1 MGKFNVSDLLNDKSK
16 ANAPAP
22 ALKTVILSVHDLL
35 PSDNNFYSTDD
46 IADLKASIEIFGVR
60 QTLLVRPAPSAGKYE
75 VIAGHRRRAACLQL
89 AAEGKTEFERVPCYI
104 DTENDETRAR
114 ILLIMT
120 NSTARELTDWE
131 KARQSE
137 ELRPLLKEYAER
149 SGTKGRVRDLIS
161 DILKISPAQVAKLDA
176 INANLTPEFQAEFK
190 AGKLPVS
197 TAYEISGLPEAEQK
211 ATFAEYTEN
220 GGITLQAVKAK
231 KKPAT
236 PPTLPKPKRTQTVF
250 ERVTK
255 NPKVLAEFIHEKF
268 QDTRCTD
275 ACKESCVDC
284 ITEIL
289 NQTYA
294 EN

>member
-1 MGKFNVSDLLNDKSK
+1 
-16 ANAPAP
+16 
-22 ALKTVILSVHDLL
+22 
-35 PSDNNFYSTDD
+35 
-46 IADLKASIEIFGVR
+46 
-60 QTLLVRPAPSAGKYE
+60 
-75 VIAGHRRRAACLQL
+75 
-89 AAEGKTEFERVPCYI
+89 
-104 DTENDETRAR
+104 
-114 ILLIMT
+114 MT

-190 AGKLPVS
+190 AGNLPVS

-220 GGITLQAVKAK
+220 GGVALQAVKAK
-231 KKPAT
+231 KKPPT
-236 PPTLPKPKRTQTVF
+236 PPKTQTVF

-255 NPKVLAEFIHEKF
+255 SPEVLAEFIHEKF

-275 ACKESCVDC
+275 TCKESCVDC

-289 NQTYA
+289 NQPYA